1 MVYEYAL
8 GCNALHIARSITYKA
23 DGSSKACFSSCICI
37 VKQWHGSGYGQFLQP
52 DICRFEP
59 DNLRLHLSLL
69 RCCSQVYMEAA
80 LIPFTHNTFS
90 FADAVLLPQFL
101 STLVPAQAT
110 AITSLALNN
119 IFAGD
124 LLEQEYWYGLPELH
138 RLSVTIRGHAGCFD
152 DGEHQRDY
160 RRFNDLYISDAR
172 MAWEDDPSHE
182 PLEHFNL
189 KSFKLRIV
197 CACGVVLEDCPT
209 QRDWQQWAESIEI
222 RVSARRYRRRHERRQ
237 GSGRQLLQIQP
248 LDRAIPVQT
257 PLGNCLG
264 RFKGW
269 YTQYLLNWK
278 RSLVDN
284 FLHSMRSETRFSS
297 LGRQ

>member
-1 MVYEYAL
+1 VQ
-8 GCNALHIARSITYKA
+8 
-23 DGSSKACFSSCICI
+23 
-37 VKQWHGSGYGQFLQP
+37 QWHGSGYGQFLQP

-59 DNLRLHLSLL
+59 CNFCLHLSLL

-90 FADAVLLPQFL
+90 FADAVLLPQFI
-101 STLVPAQAT
+101 SILVPAQAT

-124 LLEQEYWYGLPELH
+124 LLEEEYWYALPELRH
-138 RLSVTIRGHAGCFD
+138 LSVTIRGHAGCFD

-172 MAWEDDPSHE
+172 MAWEDNPSHE

-197 CACGVVLEDCPT
+197 CACGVVLKDCPT
-209 QRDWQQWAESIEI
+209 QRDWQQWAESIEN
-222 RVSARRYRRRHERRQ
+222 RVSSRRFKKRLERRQ
-237 GSGRQLLQIQP
+237 DSGRRIHP
-248 LDRAIPVQT
+248 INRAAPVRT
-257 PLGNCLG
+257 PLGNCL
-264 RFKGW
+264 RKFKGW
-269 YTQYLLNWK
+269 CVQHVVNWK
-278 RSLVDN
+278 RFLVDEVR
-284 FLHSMRSETRFSS
+284 RSKRRESRFSN